1 MLKHTIVN
9 VSVTLPIR
17 RRRLGSTSARV
28 SLYSMT
34 GSVGGRV
41 TTAGRC
47 GRTWLIAQPKDE
59 VRILCSSSDE
69 INVEYM
75 GRPPQSFFK
84 EWLARPLKKKDLM
97 TTKMTHLLTSPPLL
111 WALLL
116 STITSSV
123 IFLRRIFVLNRFRR
137 PVPCIFYAAYALS
150 IVSGVTFWATINT
163 VQQEVWEQLVLG
175 ITSTVLSWIVLVL
188 IVNEDLCYPTTQQ
201 LWSLL
206 FYIITELSI
215 TIQVRLIVN

>member
-1 MLKHTIVN
+1 MDHRSSTTTNLPIGYLKNIGSKTN
-9 VSVTLPIR
+9 EKKTLPI
-17 RRRLGSTSARV
+17 
-28 SLYSMT
+28 
-34 GSVGGRV
+34 
-41 TTAGRC
+41 TTY
-47 GRTWLIAQPKDE
+47 
-59 VRILCSSSDE
+59 
-69 INVEYM
+69 N
-75 GRPPQSFFK
+75 
-84 EWLARPLKKKDLM
+84 
-97 TTKMTHLLTSPPLL
+97 KMTHLLTSPRLL

-163 VQQEVWEQLVLG
+163 VQQEFWEQLVLG
-175 ITSTVLSWIVLVL
+175 ITSTILSWIVLVL

-206 FYIITELSI
+206 FYLITELSL